1 MSKLPAIRIVVLA
14 GMVLVLA
21 ACGGSGDEA
30 APDSALTGDG
40 LSGSIEVSGSSTVE
54 PITALVQEAFGAAN
68 PSVGISV
75 EGPGTGDGFAR
86 FCAGETA
93 VSDASRPIKDSEA
106 ETCASAGI
114 EYVELMVAFDGISVL
129 TSPENSAISCLDYFD
144 LYALL
149 GPESEGFENWSDAD
163 GLGAELGAGH
173 APYPDVPLVV
183 TAPGEESGT
192 FDSFVELVIDEIAQ
206 ERGSEGSTRADYS
219 PEANDNVIVNNLSSN
234 PTSLGWV
241 GFAFFVEN
249 AAVVKAIDVDGGYGC
264 VTPSVE
270 TIADGSYTLSRP
282 LFIYVKTNSLDADP
296 ALVDFIDYYLSDD
309 GISNVAAA
317 GYVDL
322 PADLLAAT
330 RSAWDAARP

>member
-1 MSKLPAIRIVVLA
+1 MSAVHKTRLAVLT
-14 GMVLVLA
+14 GIILVSA
-21 ACGGSGDEA
+21 ACGGSGDGTLAEI
-30 APDSALTGDG
+30 PSPGEGQVGT
-40 LSGSIEVSGSSTVE
+40 IEVSGSSTVE

-93 VSDASRPIKDSEA
+93 VSDASRPIMDAEA
-106 ETCASAGI
+106 ETCAAAGI

-129 TSPENSAISCLDYFD
+129 TSPENTEIGCLDYQD

-149 GPESEGFENWSDAD
+149 GPESEGFENWSDAN
-163 GLGAELGAGH
+163 GLASELGAGH
-173 APYPDVPLVV
+173 APYPDATLVV

-192 FDSFVELVIDEIAQ
+192 FDSFVELVIDGIAK
-206 ERGSEGSTRADYS
+206 ERGAEESTRADYS

-249 AAVVKAIDVDGGYGC
+249 SNVVKAIDIDGGDGC

-270 TIADGSYTLSRP
+270 TIADGTYTLSRP
-282 LFIYVKTNSLDADP
+282 LFIYVKTNDLGADL
-296 ALVDFIDYYLSDD
+296 ALVKFIDYYLSDA
-309 GISNVAAA
+309 GIANVSAA
-317 GYVDL
+317 GYVEL
-322 PADLLAAT
+322 SADLLATT
-330 RSAWDAARP
+330 RSTWETARP

>member
-1 MSKLPAIRIVVLA
+1 MSKIPTIRLAVLTGIFLVV
-14 GMVLVLA
+14 A
-21 ACGGSGDEA
+21 ACGGSGVEA
-30 APDSALTGDG
+30 DPETTSPGDG

-68 PSVGISV
+68 PTVGISV

-106 ETCASAGI
+106 ETCAAAGVD
-114 EYVELMVAFDGISVL
+114 YVELMIAFDGISVL
-129 TSPENSAISCLDYFD
+129 TSPENSDISCLDYHD
-144 LYALL
+144 LYSLL
-149 GPESEGFENWSDAD
+149 GPESEGFENWSDAN
-163 GLGAELGAGH
+163 GLASELGAGH

-192 FDSFVELVIDEIAQ
+192 FDSFVELVIDGIAE
-206 ERGSEGSTRADYS
+206 ERGAEGSTRADYS

-249 AAVVKAIDVDGGYGC
+249 SSVVKAIDIDGGEGC

-270 TIADGSYTLSRP
+270 TIADGTYTLSRP
-282 LFIYVKTNSLDADP
+282 LFIYVKTNDLGADP
-296 ALVDFIDYYLSDD
+296 ALVEFIDYYLSDA
-309 GISNVAAA
+309 GIANVSAA

-322 PADLLAAT
+322 PADLLAGT
-330 RSAWDAARP
+330 RSTWETARP

>member
-30 APDSALTGDG
+30 VPDSVLTDDG

-93 VSDASRPIKDSEA
+93 VSDASRPIKDTEA

-129 TSPENSAISCLDYFD
+129 TSPENSDISCLDYFD

-173 APYPDVPLVV
+173 APYPAVPLVV

-192 FDSFVELVIDEIAQ
+192 FDSFVELVIDDIAH
-206 ERGSEGSTRADYS
+206 ERGTEGSTRADYS

-249 AAVVKAIDVDGGYGC
+249 AAVVKAIDVDGGNGC

-309 GISNVAAA
+309 GISNVSAA

-322 PADLLAAT
+322 SADLLAAT
-330 RSAWDAARP
+330 RLAWDAARP